1 MSFQYFNKGEKES
14 LQFYR
19 LPVLL
24 LRDPVYR
31 NLSSGAKI
39 LFTCMQDR
47 RELSEKN
54 GWKDKYEHIFIYY
67 TLQQI
72 CYDLAVCKQKAS
84 RLLDELE
91 AADLIMRVKQGMG
104 RPTRIYVGLM
114 NKERRPELVRQS
126 DRPSEKVVCGADHSG
141 EQAVCETYPVKDERH
156 PPEVTEDIL
165 HDGCRTSTTYTDNT
179 DTEYIYTE
187 SESGDR
193 EPASREAYEREIP
206 KTREEVLEEYQKM
219 NARGEE
225 DMRLIELMLLAT
237 NDTVGEPRR
246 LK

>member
-1 MSFQYFNKGEKES
+1 MSFQYFNEGEKES

-19 LPVLL
+19 MPALL

-54 GWKDKYEHIFIYY
+54 GWKDQYGHIFIYY

-91 AADLIMRVKQGMG
+91 AADLIKRVKQGMG

-126 DRPSEKVVCGADHSG
+126 DRPKEKEVRVTDRLGAQS
-141 EQAVCETYPVKDERH
+141 VCETSSVNDERH
-156 PPEVTEDIL
+156 PPEVTQDIL
-165 HDGCRTSTTYTDNT
+165 HNGCRSSTIYTNNT
-179 DTEYIYTE
+179 DREYNYTQYE
-187 SESGDR
+187 SEER
-193 EPASREAYEREIP
+193 KPARKEVYERELP
-206 KTREEVLEEYQKM
+206 KTREEVLEEYRKM
-219 NARGEE
+219 KARGEV
-225 DMRLIELMLLAT
+225 DMTLVELMLLAT
-237 NDTVGEPRR
+237 NDTVGEPRHP
-246 LK
+246 K